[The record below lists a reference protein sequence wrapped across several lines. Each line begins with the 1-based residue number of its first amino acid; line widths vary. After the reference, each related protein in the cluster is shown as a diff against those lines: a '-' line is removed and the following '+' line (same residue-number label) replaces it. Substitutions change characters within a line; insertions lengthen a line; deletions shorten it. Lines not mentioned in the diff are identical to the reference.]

1 MKEDETPAE
10 LLNELTCARKR
21 IAELERSLSMR
32 ELAEEALREIKE
44 LYRNIYDIVPLAFVI
59 WDLECRV
66 TDWNKTAEKVFGWS
80 REEVLGRNFFEFL
93 IPEDAQFQVD
103 TAVTA
108 LLQNELPNQS
118 INENLTKSGKV
129 ILCEW
134 NNAIRYNSAGR
145 PIGAISLGLDISE
158 RKQVDTEIRRARD
171 DWNDILESIGDPSV
185 ILDRDFRILEANRA
199 AIAAINKPKEEII
212 GNYCYKIFH
221 CSDHPPESCPHILL
235 LYSEQ
240 PETAEMEIEALGGT
254 HLITVSP
261 VLDNEGKI
269 VKTIHIAK
277 DIAELKQFQ
286 EKLREEKERAQKYF
300 DIAG

>member
-1 MKEDETPAE
+1 
-10 LLNELTCARKR
+10 
-21 IAELERSLSMR
+21 
-32 ELAEEALREIKE
+32 
-44 LYRNIYDIVPLAFVI
+44 
-59 WDLECRV
+59 
-66 TDWNKTAEKVFGWS
+66 
-80 REEVLGRNFFEFL
+80 LGRNFFEFL

-108 LLQNELPNQS
+108 LLQNELPNQN

-158 RKQVDTEIRRARD
+158 RKQVDKEIRRARD
-171 DWNDILESIGDPSV
+171 DWNDIFESIGDPSV

-261 VLDNEGKI
+261 VLDNKGKI